1 MDDDATQQ
9 LEDDLITTENDL
21 LDAAEALRDAGP
33 MDQQAWWE
41 SLATLYS
48 LVDRRRNLEGR

>member
-9 LEDDLITTENDL
+9 LEDDLIATENDL

-41 SLATLYS
+41 QFATLCD
-48 LVDRRRNLEGR
+48 LVDRRKRLEGR

>member
-1 MDDDATQQ
+1 MDDEATQQ

-21 LDAAEALRDAGP
+21 LDATEALREAGG

-41 SLATLYS
+41 SLATLYA
-48 LVDRRRNLEGR
+48 LVDRRKHLEGR

>member
-9 LEDDLITTENDL
+9 LEDDLIDTENDL

-33 MDQQAWWE
+33 MDQQVWWE

-48 LVDRRRNLEGR
+48 LVDRRQHLEGR

>member
-1 MDDDATQQ
+1 MDDDTTQQ
-9 LEDDLITTENDL
+9 IEDDLITTENDL

-41 SLATLYS
+41 SLAALYD
-48 LVDRRRNLEGR
+48 LVDHRRNLEGR

>member
-9 LEDDLITTENDL
+9 VEDDLITTENDL

-41 SLATLYS
+41 SLAALHD
-48 LVDRRRNLEGR
+48 LVDRRRNLESR

>member
-9 LEDDLITTENDL
+9 LEDELITTENDL
-21 LDAAEALRDAGP
+21 LDAAENLRDAGR
-33 MDQQAWWE
+33 MDQQSWWE
-41 SLATLYS
+41 SYAALLD